1 MSRPRKPGQPIAP
14 KPRPALRLV
23 PSPGERPATK
33 PDPKLKEILDG
44 LRRQDARR
52 VGVSPG
58 PEDKDAA

>member
-1 MSRPRKPGQPIAP
+1 MSANRKAGQPVYR
-14 KPRPALRLV
+14 RPALRLV
-23 PSPGERPATK
+23 PSPDKLPVAK

-52 VGVSPG
+52 VPG